1 MQSGVA
7 QVEGTSAIANA
18 DPSSGWADIHVDVHA
33 THRQYT
39 QTHTEQIDDRSD
51 HMLATDRS
59 SIPTECTAIR
69 QYRYTA
75 LVPTTTVG
83 PHAIYRPARRLRRS
97 VLQCTT
103 NAHLDGL

>member
-1 MQSGVA
+1 MQSSIA
-7 QVEGTSAIANA
+7 KTKGTSAIANA
-18 DPSSGWADIHVDVHA
+18 DSSSGWSDIHVDVHA

-51 HMLATDRS
+51 HVLATDRS
-59 SIPTECTAIR
+59 SVPTECTTIR

-75 LVPTTTVG
+75 FVPTTTVG
-83 PHAIYRPARRLRRS
+83 PHAIHRATRRLRCS

-103 NAHLDGL
+103 NAHLDDL